1 MEVFVEIVS
10 FFAAFAAR
18 KAAFFM
24 PFFSCC
30 SDSGFFMSF
39 IWLITPILLV
49 CDRLPAVY
57 LHEIYRDR
65 PIEAEIKIYTPNRRR
80 ALYRSG
86 YAAGC
91 PDSKKSLMC
100 RRAA

>member
-30 SDSGFFMSF
+30 RDSGFFMSF

-49 CDRLPAVY
+49 CNRLPAVY
-57 LHEIYRDR
+57 LHEIYR
-65 PIEAEIKIYTPNRRR
+65 APNRGRDKNIHAKQEAR
-80 ALYRSG
+80 IISIG
-86 YAAGC
+86 I
-91 PDSKKSLMC
+91 C
-100 RRAA
+100 RRMSG

>member
-30 SDSGFFMSF
+30 RDSGFLMSF
-39 IWLITPILLV
+39 MRLITLIPFMQ
-49 CDRLPAVY
+49 DRFL
-57 LHEIYRDR
+57 
-65 PIEAEIKIYTPNRRR
+65 
-80 ALYRSG
+80 
-86 YAAGC
+86 AA
-91 PDSKKSLMC
+91 
-100 RRAA
+100 

>member
-30 SDSGFFMSF
+30 RDSGFLMSF
-39 IWLITPILLV
+39 IWLITPLPITQ
-49 CDRLPAVY
+49 DRFL
-57 LHEIYRDR
+57 
-65 PIEAEIKIYTPNRRR
+65 
-80 ALYRSG
+80 
-86 YAAGC
+86 AA
-91 PDSKKSLMC
+91 
-100 RRAA
+100 